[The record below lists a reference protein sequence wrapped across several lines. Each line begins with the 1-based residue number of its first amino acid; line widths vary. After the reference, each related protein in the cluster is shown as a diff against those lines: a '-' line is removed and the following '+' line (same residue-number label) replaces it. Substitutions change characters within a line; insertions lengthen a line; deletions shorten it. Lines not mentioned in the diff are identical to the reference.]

1 LLCIFQIITNKDPK
15 LMFRLILLLTS
26 VLILT
31 GCGGGNNSADG
42 GKASYAFVTNGV
54 DPFWTLAESGVKAA
68 AADLQ
73 VKADVLMPA
82 AGAVE
87 QKSMLEDLMT
97 RGTTGIAVSPIDAAN
112 QTDFLNQVAEQ
123 TILITQDS
131 DAPDSSRRVYIGMDN
146 YDAGRE
152 CGALVKEALP
162 EGGTVMI
169 LVGRMEQDNARR
181 RRQGVI
187 DELMDRSHDNTRFDP
202 PGAVIKGEKYT
213 ILGTLTDQ
221 FDRAK
226 AKANAEDTLARN
238 PDIGAM
244 VGLFAYNPPLIL
256 EALEQA
262 GKLKEVKVIGFDEAE
277 RTLQGIIDG
286 DVQGT
291 VVQNPYMYGYKSI
304 EVLNALHNGTE
315 TGADADGFI
324 NISARQ
330 IKKDNVEEFWADLK
344 KKLGK

>member
-1 LLCIFQIITNKDPK
+1 MIKKTA
-15 LMFRLILLLTS
+15 LLLTS
-26 VLILT
+26 AFILV
-31 GCGGGNNSADG
+31 GCGGGSNSRDNV
-42 GKASYAFVTNGV
+42 SYAFVSNGV
-54 DPFWTLAESGVKAA
+54 DPFWTIAESGVKAA
-68 AADLQ
+68 AADLG
-73 VKADVLMPA
+73 VHADVLMPA

-97 RGTTGIAVSPIDAAN
+97 RGTTGIAVSPIDADN
-112 QTDFLNQVAEQ
+112 QTDFLNQVAEH

-131 DAPDSSRRVYIGMDN
+131 DAPDSNRRVYIGMDN

-152 CGALVKEALP
+152 CGKLVKGALP
-162 EGGTVMI
+162 DGGSIMI

-187 DELMDRSHDNTRFDP
+187 DELLDRPHDPTRFDP
-202 PGAVIKGEKYT
+202 PGRVLKGDKFT

-221 FDRAK
+221 FDRAT

-238 PDIGAM
+238 PDVSGM

-262 GKLKEVKVIGFDEAE
+262 GRLKDVQVIGFDEAD
-277 RTLQGIIDG
+277 RTLQGIVDG
-286 DVQGT
+286 DVYGT

-304 EVLNALHNGTE
+304 EVLKALHEGRD
-315 TGADADGFI
+315 TGAGEDNFI
-324 NISARQ
+324 NIDARQ
-330 IKKDNVEEFWADLK
+330 IKKDNVEAFWADLK
-344 KKLGK
+344 IKLGKE

>member
-1 LLCIFQIITNKDPK
+1 
-15 LMFRLILLLTS
+15 MFRTLLLLTS
-26 VLILT
+26 LLVLV
-31 GCGGGNNSADG
+31 GCGGRNDSASG

-54 DPFWTLAESGVKAA
+54 DPFWTLAESGVTAA
-68 AADLQ
+68 SAELD

-87 QKSMLEDLMT
+87 QKSMLEDLVT
-97 RGTTGIAVSPIDAAN
+97 RGTTGVAVSPIDAAN

-131 DAPDSSRRVYIGMDN
+131 DAPDSTRRVYIGMDN
-146 YDAGRE
+146 YDAGRA
-152 CGALVKEALP
+152 CGLLVKEALP

-187 DELMDRSHDNTRFDP
+187 DELMDRSHDNTRFDA
-202 PGAVIKGEKYT
+202 PGNVIRGDKYT

-221 FDRAK
+221 FDRAR

-262 GKLKEVKVIGFDEAE
+262 GKLKAVKVIGFDEAD

-286 DVQGT
+286 DVYGT

-304 EVLNALHNGTE
+304 EVLHALHEGRE
-315 TGADADGFI
+315 TGADANGFI
-324 NISARQ
+324 NINARQ
-330 IKKDNVEEFWADLK
+330 IKQDNVEAFWSDLK

>member
-1 LLCIFQIITNKDPK
+1 MKALHTFCLFSALVAFIFG
-15 LMFRLILLLTS
+15 LTS
-26 VLILT
+26 
-31 GCGGGNNSADG
+31 CGGGPSADD
-42 GKASYAFVTNGV
+42 KTTYAFVTNGV
-54 DPFWTLAESGVKAA
+54 DPFWTIAERGVKAA
-68 AADLQ
+68 AADLG
-73 VKADVLMPA
+73 VHANVLMPA

-87 QKSMLEDLMT
+87 QKSMLEDLLT
-97 RGTTGIAVSPIDAAN
+97 RGTTGIAVSPIDSAN
-112 QTDFLNQVAEQ
+112 QTDFLNMVAEH

-131 DAPDSSRRVYIGMDN
+131 DAPESNRLVYVGMDN
-146 YDAGRE
+146 YDAGRA

-162 EGGTVMI
+162 EGGEIMI
-169 LVGRMEQDNARR
+169 LIGRIEQENARR

-187 DELMDRSHDNTRFDP
+187 DEVLGRSHDPTRFDA
-202 PGAVIKGEKYT
+202 PGSPIEGGNYT

-238 PDIGAM
+238 PNIGAL

-262 GKLKEVKVIGFDEAE
+262 GKLNEVKVIAFDEAE

-286 DVQGT
+286 TVHGT
-291 VVQNPYMYGYKSI
+291 IVQNPYLYGYKSI
-304 EVLNALHNGTE
+304 EVLNAIHESHEHGV
-315 TGADADGFI
+315 GDDGFI
-324 NISARQ
+324 LIDARQ
-330 IKKDNVEEFWADLK
+330 IRKDNVEEFWADLR

>member
-1 LLCIFQIITNKDPK
+1 
-15 LMFRLILLLTS
+15 MFRTLLLLTS
-26 VLILT
+26 FLVLA
-31 GCGGGNNSADG
+31 GCGGRNDSASG

-54 DPFWTLAESGVKAA
+54 DPFWTLAESGVTAA
-68 AADLQ
+68 SAELD

-87 QKSMLEDLMT
+87 QKSMLEDLVT
-97 RGTTGIAVSPIDAAN
+97 RGTTGVAVSPIDAAN

-146 YDAGRE
+146 YDAGRA
-152 CGALVKEALP
+152 CGLLVKEALP

-187 DELMDRSHDNTRFDP
+187 DELMDRSHDNTRFDA
-202 PGAVIKGEKYT
+202 PGNVIQGDKYT

-221 FDRAK
+221 FDRAR

-262 GKLKEVKVIGFDEAE
+262 GKLKAVKVIGFDEAD

-286 DVQGT
+286 DVYGT

-304 EVLNALHNGTE
+304 EVLHALHEGRE
-315 TGADADGFI
+315 TGADANGFI
-324 NISARQ
+324 NIDARQ
-330 IKKDNVEEFWADLK
+330 IKQDNVEAFWADLK